1 MKKWILV
8 VPFILATTCLAQA
21 LDLGAIDAALERA
34 NTQAKVTY
42 EKSTVP
48 PTHFESAEKRAAFN
62 YYLIKAVY
70 LLNRSGNLEGCSEE
84 ICGYSREEF
93 LLMALRSAI
102 ESRFEDEVPSSRY
115 LTNDEKRAARYA
127 LFTLMINGDE
137 KEKFAAYRPYL
148 GYTQEWMNEHP
159 IENWPHYVQACEKAM
174 NYFYD
179 LMKEVVEADRAGELE
194 QILNY
199 NTWMMMSH

>member
-8 VPFILATTCLAQA
+8 VPFVLATACLAQA
-21 LDLGAIDAALERA
+21 LDLSVMGAALERA

-48 PTHFESAEKRAAFN
+48 PTRFESAEKQAAFN
-62 YYLIKAVY
+62 YYLVKGVEILGK
-70 LLNRSGNLEGCSEE
+70 SGNLEGCPEE
-84 ICGYSREEF
+84 ICGYSREHF
-93 LLMALRSAI
+93 LVIVLKSAI
-102 ESRFEDEVPSSRY
+102 ESRFEDEVPTGRY
-115 LTNDEKRAARYA
+115 LTNDEKRAAKYA
-127 LFTLMINGDE
+127 LFTLMMNGDE
-137 KEKFAAYRPYL
+137 KERFAAYRPYL
-148 GYTQEWMNEHP
+148 GYTQEWMNENP
-159 IENWPHYVQACEKAM
+159 IEDWPHYVQACEKAM

-179 LMKEVVEADRAGELE
+179 LMQEVVEAERAGELE

>member
-8 VPFILATTCLAQA
+8 VPFVLATACLAQA
-21 LDLGAIDAALERA
+21 LDLSVMGAALERA

-48 PTHFESAEKRAAFN
+48 PTRFENAEKQAAFN
-62 YYLIKAVY
+62 YYLVKGVEILGK
-70 LLNRSGNLEGCSEE
+70 SGNLEGCPEE
-84 ICGYSREEF
+84 ICGYSREHF
-93 LLMALRSAI
+93 LVIVLKSAI
-102 ESRFEDEVPSSRY
+102 ESRFEDEVPTGRY
-115 LTNDEKRAARYA
+115 LTNDEKRAAKYA
-127 LFTLMINGDE
+127 LFTLMMNGDE
-137 KEKFAAYRPYL
+137 KERFAAYRPYL
-148 GYTQEWMNEHP
+148 GYTQEWMNENP
-159 IENWPHYVQACEKAM
+159 IEDWPHYVQACEKAM

-179 LMKEVVEADRAGELE
+179 LMKEVVEAERAGELE